1 MPRSRQVFAMGGAF
15 LADPDNNL
23 HLETYFK
30 DLTGLASPKI
40 LFIPTASGDNEPY
53 QLRFYQAF
61 MRLGCQ
67 PAVLPF
73 FKRTPKPLDEFVAGF
88 DAIAVGGGNT
98 RSMLAI
104 WRDWGLDGI
113 LRDAY
118 ERGVPMGGSSAG
130 SICWFEQGITDSI
143 AGPLTSLPCLGLV
156 PGSNCPHYDSEKDRR
171 PMFQAMVGAG
181 QVPDGMAADDGVGL
195 HYVDGV
201 FHRAVANRPKSMAW
215 AVRRVAG
222 GIEEVAIE
230 PQRPAG

>member
-1 MPRSRQVFAMGGAF
+1 
-15 LADPDNNL
+15 
-23 HLETYFK
+23 
-30 DLTGLASPKI
+30 
-40 LFIPTASGDNEPY
+40 
-53 QLRFYQAF
+53 LRFYQAF

-88 DAIAVGGGNT
+88 DAITVGGGNT

-143 AGPLTSLPCLGLV
+143 VGPLTSLPCLGLV

-171 PMFQAMVGAG
+171 PTFQAMVGAG
-181 QVPDGMAADDGVGL
+181 QVQDGMAADDGVGL

-201 FHRAVANRPKSMAW
+201 FHRAVANRPKAMAW

-222 GIEEVAIE
+222 GIEEVPIE

>member
-1 MPRSRQVFAMGGAF
+1 MGGAF
-15 LADPDNNL
+15 LADPDSNL

-88 DAIAVGGGNT
+88 DAITVGGGNT

-143 AGPLTSLPCLGLV
+143 VGPLTSLPCLGLV

-171 PMFQAMVGAG
+171 PTFQAMVGAG
-181 QVPDGMAADDGVGL
+181 QVQDGMAADDGVGL

-201 FHRAVANRPKSMAW
+201 FHRAVANRPKAMAW

-222 GIEEVAIE
+222 GIEEVPIE